1 MKLKYLKE
9 STIPALLLLL
19 FASCEQAK
27 QTTQADIEGRA
38 QRRTERMDSLL
49 SLSPDQ
55 KSALHKAHVSYLQ
68 VMDEYRPEKGE
79 KISMK
84 GRAKLMQSAQELKQ
98 LYRNTLDS
106 TQYTTYLSWKARRK
120 AARKMIPKPQP

>member
-9 STIPALLLLL
+9 ITIHALLLLL
-19 FASCEQAK
+19 FANCEQAK
-27 QTTQADIEGRA
+27 QATQPADIEGRA
-38 QRRTERMDSLL
+38 QRRTERLDSLL
-49 SLSPDQ
+49 GLSPDQ
-55 KSALHKAHVSYLQ
+55 KMALHKAHVSYLQ

-84 GRAKLMQSAQELKQ
+84 NRAKLLQSAQELEQ

-106 TQYTTYLSWKARRK
+106 TQYTTYLSWKARRR
-120 AARKMIPKPQP
+120 AARKMIPKQ